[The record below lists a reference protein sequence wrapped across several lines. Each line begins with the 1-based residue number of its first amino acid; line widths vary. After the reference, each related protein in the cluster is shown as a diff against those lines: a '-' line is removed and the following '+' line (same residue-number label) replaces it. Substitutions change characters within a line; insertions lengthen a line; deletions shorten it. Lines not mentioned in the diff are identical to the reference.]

1 MTNQLRNVR
10 FLASIPRRSFALV
23 VIVLALLACKKAEFK
38 PLTSQEGGFAVEMP
52 GEPKQETKATETAAG
67 PIQFHMFSVEMS
79 SGSVAYIVSYN
90 DYPRALVAF
99 GTPDSLLDG
108 VVEGAVGKG
117 RSVKSQ
123 RNVALAGHPGRE
135 FTAVLASGH
144 EYASR
149 VFLVKERLYQL
160 NVVSDPGKVDEQDKL
175 RFFDS
180 FKLLPR

>member
-1 MTNQLRNVR
+1 M
-10 FLASIPRRSFALV
+10 SRRGFGLV
-23 VIVLALLACKKAEFK
+23 VLVLALFACKKHEFK
-38 PLTSQEGGFAVEMP
+38 PLTSSEGGFSVEMP
-52 GEPKQETKATETAAG
+52 GEPKHESKSTETAAG
-67 PIQFHMFSVEMS
+67 PIQFQMYSVELS

-90 DYPRALVAF
+90 DYPKALVTF
-99 GTPDSLLDG
+99 GKPDSLLDG

-117 RSVKSQ
+117 RTVKSQ
-123 RNVALAGHPGRE
+123 RNVALEGHPGRE

-144 EYASR
+144 DYSSR

-160 NVVSDPGKVDEQDKL
+160 NVVSEPGKGDEQEKL